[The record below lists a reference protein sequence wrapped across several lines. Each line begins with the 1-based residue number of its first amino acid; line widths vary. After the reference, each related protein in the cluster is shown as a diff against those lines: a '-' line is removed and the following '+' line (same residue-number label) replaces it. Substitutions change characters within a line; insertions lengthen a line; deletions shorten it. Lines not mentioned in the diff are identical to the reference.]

1 MNRNR
6 NMRLAVAILS
16 LLTTCC
22 LCPLGINALGSL
34 LSHIRKRPLALGWYA
49 RLLGKITPALPG
61 YLLNFQVLCAG
72 VVVLVITILSF
83 VMYFS
88 AKGPKAEV
96 EAEAYIETE

>member
-34 LSHIRKRPLALGWYA
+34 LGLIRKRPFALGWYA

-88 AKGPKAEV
+88 AKGPQAEV